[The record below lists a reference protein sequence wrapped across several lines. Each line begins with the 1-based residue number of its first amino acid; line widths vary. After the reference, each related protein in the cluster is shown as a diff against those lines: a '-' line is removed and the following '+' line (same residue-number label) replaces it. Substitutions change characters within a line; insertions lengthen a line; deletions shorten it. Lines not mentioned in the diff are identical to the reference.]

1 MAEYVLAIDQGT
13 TSTRALLFDESA
25 RIVAVAQEPFEQ
37 HFPRPGEVEHDPEDL
52 WTTTVS
58 TVRGVLTKAAC
69 GPEAIAAIGIANQRE
84 TVLVWERATGRPIH
98 RAIVWQDRRTADEC
112 AALRGRG
119 HEALVS
125 ERTGLLLDPY
135 FSATKIAWIL
145 DHVEGARARAE
156 AGDLAFGTV
165 DTFLLWRLTGGRV
178 HATDATNASRTSLY
192 DIRAGDWDPE
202 LLELFRVPRGMLP
215 EVRDSAG
222 EFGISDPAL
231 LGGGIGIAG
240 VAGDQQA
247 ATLGQGCFE
256 PGMMKATYG
265 TGCFLVANIGAAPV
279 ASRNR
284 LLTTVVWQHRGER
297 AYGLEGSIFI
307 AGAGV
312 QWLRDELSIISSAQE
327 SGRLAAEADPEQPVY
342 VVPAFTGLGA
352 PWWDA
357 GARGAIFGLTRGS
370 GRAELAPGHPR
381 VGGVPDPG
389 PHRRGAGRRGGG
401 HGAPG
406 RRRDGRV
413 GLDHAVSRRRARS
426 AGGPAGW
433 TSRPPRAAPRGS
445 RATTPASI
453 QGRRSG
459 RPGGNA
465 TGGSPP
471 RWRATPGSAS
481 SAVGATR
488 CGAPSPRR
496 LGVPQTPAGD
506 GRIGPRWAETG
517 SGRRRS
523 ERKHEEDVHVGGAA
537 GAAKSHRRRLE
548 GRKGADGSWCR

>member
-13 TSTRALLFDESA
+13 TSTRALLFDEGA

-37 HFPRPGEVEHDPEDL
+37 HFPCPGEVEHDPEEL

-58 TVRGVLTKAAC
+58 TVRAVLAQAGG
-69 GPEAIAAIGIANQRE
+69 GPETIAAIGIANQRE

-98 RAIVWQDRRTADEC
+98 RAIVWQDRRTAAEC
-112 AALRGRG
+112 DALREAG

-125 ERTGLLLDPY
+125 ERTGLVLDPY

-192 DIRAGDWDPE
+192 DLRTGDWDPE
-202 LLELFRVPRGMLP
+202 LLDLFRVPRSVLP
-215 EVRDSAG
+215 EVRDSAADLG
-222 EFGISDPAL
+222 ASRPELFGASIPIT
-231 LGGGIGIAG
+231 GM
-240 VAGDQQA
+240 AGDQQA

-284 LLTTVVWQHRGER
+284 LLTTVVWQHAGER
-297 AYGLEGSIFI
+297 VYGLEGSIFI

-312 QWLRDELSIISSAQE
+312 QWLRDELGLIASAEE
-327 SGRLAAEADPEQPVY
+327 SGRLAAASDPDQPVY
-342 VVPAFTGLGA
+342 LVPAFTGLGA

-370 GRAELAPGHPR
+370 GRAEIARATLESVGFQTRDLIDAVRGDGVEASVLRVDGGMAGSDWTMQFVADVLDLPVDRPVDLETTARGAAWLAGYHA
-381 VGGVPDPG
+381 GFYPG
-389 PHRRGAGRRGGG
+389 PAEWTARWERDRRF
-401 HGAPG
+401 
-406 RRRDGRV
+406 
-413 GLDHAVSRRRARS
+413 
-426 AGGPAGW
+426 
-433 TSRPPRAAPRGS
+433 
-445 RATTPASI
+445 TPAMDADLR
-453 QGRRSG
+453 GRKLDGWRDAVRRTLTGPERG
-459 RPGGNA
+459 R
-465 TGGSPP
+465 
-471 RWRATPGSAS
+471 
-481 SAVGATR
+481 
-488 CGAPSPRR
+488 
-496 LGVPQTPAGD
+496 
-506 GRIGPRWAETG
+506 
-517 SGRRRS
+517 
-523 ERKHEEDVHVGGAA
+523 GAA
-537 GAAKSHRRRLE
+537 GP
-548 GRKGADGSWCR
+548 GG

>member
-1 MAEYVLAIDQGT
+1 M
-13 TSTRALLFDESA
+13 
-25 RIVAVAQEPFEQ
+25 
-37 HFPRPGEVEHDPEDL
+37 EHDPEDL

-58 TVRGVLTKAAC
+58 TVRAVLAKADG

-84 TVLVWERATGRPIH
+84 TVLVWERVTGRPIH
-98 RAIVWQDRRTADEC
+98 RAIVWQDRRTAGACD
-112 AALRGRG
+112 ALRDAG

-125 ERTGLLLDPY
+125 ERTGLVLDPY

-145 DHVEGARARAE
+145 DHVDGARARAE
-156 AGDLAFGTV
+156 AGELAFGTV

-192 DIRAGDWDPE
+192 DLRTGDWDPE
-202 LLELFRVPRGMLP
+202 LLDLFRVPREVLP

-222 EFGISDPAL
+222 EFGTSDPAL
-231 LGGGIGIAG
+231 FGGGIGIAG

-265 TGCFLVANIGAAPV
+265 TGCFLVANIGEAPV

-297 AYGLEGSIFI
+297 VYGLEGSIFI

-312 QWLRDELSIISSAQE
+312 QWLRDELGIIGSAEE
-327 SGRLAAEADPEQPVY
+327 SGRLAAESDPDQPVY
-342 VVPAFTGLGA
+342 LVPAFTGLGA

-357 GARGAIFGLTRGS
+357 GARGAMFGLTRGS
-370 GRAELAPGHPR
+370 GRAELARATLESVGYQTRDLIDAVRGDGVEGHR
-381 VGGVPDPG
+381 
-389 PHRRGAGRRGGG
+389 
-401 HGAPG
+401 APG
-406 RRRDGRV
+406 RRRDGRL
-413 GLDHAVSRRRARS
+413 GLDHAVPRRRARGS
-426 AGGPAGW
+426 RWTGRW
-433 TSRPPRAAPRGS
+433 TSRPPRAAPPGS

-453 QGRRSG
+453 RGRRNG

-471 RWRATPGSAS
+471 RWKRTPGSAG

-488 CGAPSPRR
+488 CGAP
-496 LGVPQTPAGD
+496 
-506 GRIGPRWAETG
+506 
-517 SGRRRS
+517 
-523 ERKHEEDVHVGGAA
+523 
-537 GAAKSHRRRLE
+537 
-548 GRKGADGSWCR
+548 